1 MNNANVKKQVRRF
14 RSEFGIRDATIRSL
28 EGAFEKQGF
37 TIVDFNPISNDAD
50 TETVIKNLGL
60 SGMVLHENA
69 FLYTDSKYR
78 LVFINEKLNEEE
90 RRIVL
95 AHEEGH
101 YYCGH
106 AFTKNVIGHSVTE
119 EQEAN
124 EFAHYLLRENFR
136 SRVKKR
142 AARHKKLLIIGG
154 AVVGITVGGGVA
166 SKEYHDR
173 QLYEGEYY
181 VTMHGEKY
189 HLENCV
195 TIQGHETRR
204 LTKED
209 VESGKY
215 EPCSVCQPEK

>member
-1 MNNANVKKQVRRF
+1 MNYADIKKLVRRF
-14 RSEFGIRDATIRSL
+14 RSEFGLRDVTVHSL
-28 EGAFEKQGF
+28 EDVFERQGF
-37 TIVDFNPISNDAD
+37 TIVDFNPVSNDED
-50 TETVIKNLGL
+50 TETVIENLGL
-60 SGMVLHENA
+60 TEMVLHENA
-69 FLYTDSKYR
+69 FLYVDSKYR
-78 LVFINEKLNEEE
+78 LVFINEKLNEDE

-106 AFTKNVIGHSVTE
+106 AFTKNVIGHNVME
-119 EQEAN
+119 EREAN
-124 EFAHYLLRENFR
+124 EFAHYLLQDNFA
-136 SRVKKR
+136 SRVKKG
-142 AARHKKLLIIGG
+142 AARHKKLLIISG
-154 AVVGITVGGGVA
+154 AVIGITIGGGVA

-195 TIQGHETRR
+195 TIQGHEMRR

-209 VESGKY
+209 VLSGKY